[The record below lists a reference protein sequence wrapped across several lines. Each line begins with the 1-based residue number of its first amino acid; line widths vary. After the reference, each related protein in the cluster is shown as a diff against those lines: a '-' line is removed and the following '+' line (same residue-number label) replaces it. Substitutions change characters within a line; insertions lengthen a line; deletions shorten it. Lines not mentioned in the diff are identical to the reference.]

1 MSFMAWLL
9 ALLVLGGAQQTDSPA
24 AIVASHWAQYADAL
38 SRHDVETLTNLYS
51 LDARLMPPGGDD
63 IIGRLAI
70 RAAMVGTFAQRT
82 RPIDVRMIPR
92 EVAGYDGVI
101 YDQGD
106 YIETIA
112 PQDNPRRAVDVYNRY
127 FAVWVQQPDGAWKI
141 ARMMLS
147 QKQQPGH

>member
-9 ALLVLGGAQQTDSPA
+9 ALFVLGGAQQTDSPA

-38 SRHDVETLTNLYS
+38 SHRDVEALANLYS
-51 LDARLMPPGGDD
+51 LDARMMVPGSDD

-70 RAAMVGTFAQRT
+70 RSVLVGTFSQRI
-82 RPIDVRMIPR
+82 RPVDIRMTPR

-106 YIETIA
+106 FIETFA
-112 PQDNPRRAVDVYNRY
+112 PQDNPRRAVDQYNRY

-141 ARMMLS
+141 ARMMVS